1 MNAYFLATPDAAL
14 AWLAQQPLADT
25 SALMA
30 CGEDGAWRRRLVE
43 AVLLL
48 AEVHLVGLATE
59 HQGKG
64 FPCLDH
70 PETGLALDTKS
81 FSSQRPGLGLGL
93 SGPAFGDQNYLFTSL
108 HMGHIPA
115 LACLEGVPAGVVQ
128 QAFMPLVDAVFH
140 KALNE
145 PLSAALGRYELGIE
159 WPAERRAWEL
169 EQALPSMI
177 PVRPKTPRF

>member
-1 MNAYFLATPDAAL
+1 MNTCFLATPDAAL
-14 AWLAQQPLADT
+14 AWLAQQPLTDA

-48 AEVHLVGLATE
+48 AEVHLVALATE

-64 FPCLDH
+64 FPRLDH

-81 FSSQRPGLGLGL
+81 FRSQRPGLGL
-93 SGPAFGDQNYLFTSL
+93 SGPSWVGDQNYLFTSL
-108 HMGHIPA
+108 NMGHVPA

-128 QAFMPLVDAVFH
+128 QAFMPLVEAVFH